1 MSHFFTK
8 SAAELQFYQF
18 PTRLVPVRPGG
29 FAVSGVRAASVAH
42 MPSDAER
49 LAGVGV
55 AVAAVGLTTAASF
68 YASRPGPKR
77 WTRWLFVGGAAAAYG
92 AYSLATWLEDQK
104 NAPAR
109 EGDARDALETRE
121 KRAEE
126 THRGASA
133 DVPSS
138 SDEIRPSDPEPP
150 ARRSQM
156 DQLLDAVADG
166 YDDDINAAF
175 DRAAES
181 MASADVRLT
190 NDQKLRVYALF
201 KQATFG
207 RCDQPKPRLL
217 DGLARHAKWTAW
229 NELGD
234 LSRDDAKEAYVELA
248 AELRRRHG
256 RPGRGTEADG
266 EGDGEGDG
274 TAGDGEGDALGGLGG
289 PVFSRP
295 RMPFDVGVA
304 DGDAD
309 GDAEGGAESI
319 GAMDPLLEACRR
331 GDVESLRRAANFG
344 PLDLRLADECGR
356 TALHWA
362 ADGGHVEVGAA
373 LIKMGADVD
382 AVDDDGQTAL
392 HYAATCE
399 RAEMCRLLLESG
411 ADPDAEDADGDT
423 PNALGA
429 VGLAMRSPGAD

>member
-1 MSHFFTK
+1 
-8 SAAELQFYQF
+8 
-18 PTRLVPVRPGG
+18 
-29 FAVSGVRAASVAH
+29 
-42 MPSDAER
+42 
-49 LAGVGV
+49 
-55 AVAAVGLTTAASF
+55 
-68 YASRPGPKR
+68 
-77 WTRWLFVGGAAAAYG
+77 
-92 AYSLATWLEDQK
+92 
-104 NAPAR
+104 
-109 EGDARDALETRE
+109 
-121 KRAEE
+121 
-126 THRGASA
+126 
-133 DVPSS
+133 
-138 SDEIRPSDPEPP
+138 
-150 ARRSQM
+150 M

-181 MASADVRLT
+181 MASADLRLT

-266 EGDGEGDG
+266 EDDGEDDGEGDGGDG

-295 RMPFDVGVA
+295 RMPFDVGGA
-304 DGDAD
+304 NGGAD

-382 AVDDDGQTAL
+382 AVDDDSQTAL

>member
-1 MSHFFTK
+1 
-8 SAAELQFYQF
+8 
-18 PTRLVPVRPGG
+18 
-29 FAVSGVRAASVAH
+29 

-92 AYSLATWLEDQK
+92 AYSLATWLEDQE
-104 NAPAR
+104 NASAR
-109 EGDARDALETRE
+109 EGDVRDALETRE

-166 YDDDINAAF
+166 YDDDLDADF
-175 DRAAES
+175 DRAAKF
-181 MASADVRLT
+181 MASTTDLRLT

-217 DGLARHAKWTAW
+217 DGFARHAKWTAW
-229 NELGD
+229 NELGE
-234 LSRDDAKEAYVELA
+234 LSRDDAKEAYVELV
-248 AELRRRHG
+248 AELRRR
-256 RPGRGTEADG
+256 TEAD
-266 EGDGEGDG
+266 EGGDGDG
-274 TAGDGEGDALGGLGG
+274 TAGDGDEGTAVDGEGDALGGLGG

-295 RMPFDVGVA
+295 RMPFDVGDA
-304 DGDAD
+304 DGDAE
-309 GDAEGGAESI
+309 GGAEGGAESI

>member
-1 MSHFFTK
+1 M
-8 SAAELQFYQF
+8 
-18 PTRLVPVRPGG
+18 PRLEQYKYPGG
-29 FAVSGVRAASVAH
+29 FAVSRVRAASVAH

-104 NAPAR
+104 NAPAH
-109 EGDARDALETRE
+109 GADARDALETRE

-126 THRGASA
+126 THRP

-138 SDEIRPSDPEPP
+138 SDEIRASDPEPP

-166 YDDDINAAF
+166 YDDDLDAAF

-181 MASADVRLT
+181 MTSTDLGLT

-201 KQATFG
+201 KQATRG

-217 DGLARHAKWTAW
+217 DGFARHAKWTAW

-234 LSRDDAKEAYVELA
+234 TSRDDAKEAYVELV

-256 RPGRGTEADG
+256 RSGRGTEADEDG
-266 EGDGEGDG
+266 TAGGGGEGDG
-274 TAGDGEGDALGGLGG
+274 TAGDDGEGDALGGLGG

-295 RMPFDVGVA
+295 RMPFDVGDA
-304 DGDAD
+304 EGDAE
-309 GDAEGGAESI
+309 GGAEGGAESI

-362 ADGGHVEVGAA
+362 ADGGHVEVAMA

-382 AVDDDGQTAL
+382 AADDDGQTAL

>member
-1 MSHFFTK
+1 
-8 SAAELQFYQF
+8 
-18 PTRLVPVRPGG
+18 
-29 FAVSGVRAASVAH
+29 

-181 MASADVRLT
+181 MASADLRLT

-234 LSRDDAKEAYVELA
+234 LSRDDAKDAYVELA

>member
-1 MSHFFTK
+1 MVPFFIHKVSGTSHNFT
-8 SAAELQFYQF
+8 SIRRDSYQY
-18 PTRLVPVRPGG
+18 PGG
-29 FAVSGVRAASVAH
+29 FAVSGVRAASVAR

-104 NAPAR
+104 NEAAR
-109 EGDARDALETRE
+109 GGDVRDALETRE
-121 KRAEE
+121 KE
-126 THRGASA
+126 THPGAVSSA

-138 SDEIRPSDPEPP
+138 SDEIRVADPEPP

-166 YDDDINAAF
+166 YDDDIDAAF
-175 DRAAES
+175 DRAVES
-181 MASADVRLT
+181 MTSTDLGLT

-201 KQATFG
+201 KQATRG

-217 DGLARHAKWTAW
+217 DGFARHAKWTAW

-234 LSRDDAKEAYVELA
+234 TSRDDAKEAYVELV
-248 AELRRRHG
+248 AELQRRRG
-256 RPGRGTEADG
+256 RSGRGTEAD
-266 EGDGEGDG
+266 EDGEGDDG
-274 TAGDGEGDALGGLGG
+274 EGEDGEGDALGGPGG
-289 PVFSRP
+289 PAFSRP
-295 RMPFDVGVA
+295 RMPFA
-304 DGDAD
+304 GDAD
-309 GDAEGGAESI
+309 AGVPRGCRGGAESI

-331 GDVESLRRAANFG
+331 GDVERRGRAANFG

-362 ADGGHVEVGAA
+362 ADGGHVEVAMA

-382 AVDDDGQTAL
+382 AADDDGQTAL

>member
-1 MSHFFTK
+1 
-8 SAAELQFYQF
+8 
-18 PTRLVPVRPGG
+18 
-29 FAVSGVRAASVAH
+29 

-166 YDDDINAAF
+166 YDDDLDADF
-175 DRAAES
+175 DRAAKF
-181 MASADVRLT
+181 MASTTDLRLT

-217 DGLARHAKWTAW
+217 DGFARHAKWTAW
-229 NELGD
+229 NELGE
-234 LSRDDAKEAYVELA
+234 LSRDDAKEAYVELV
-248 AELRRRHG
+248 AELRRG
-256 RPGRGTEADG
+256 MEADEGGDGDDG
-266 EGDGEGDG
+266 EGDDGEG

-295 RMPFDVGVA
+295 RMPFDVGGA
-304 DGDAD
+304 NGGAD

-362 ADGGHVEVGAA
+362 ADGGHVHVATA

>member
-1 MSHFFTK
+1 MSGSIFFTFL
-8 SAAELQFYQF
+8 SAAEPHFYQL
-18 PTRLVPVRPGG
+18 PRLDQYKYPGG
-29 FAVSGVRAASVAH
+29 FAVSRVRAASVAR

-104 NAPAR
+104 NAPAH
-109 EGDARDALETRE
+109 GADARDALETRE

-126 THRGASA
+126 SHRP

-138 SDEIRPSDPEPP
+138 SDEIRASDPEPP

-166 YDDDINAAF
+166 YDDDLDAAF

-181 MASADVRLT
+181 MASTDLGLT

-201 KQATFG
+201 KQATRG

-217 DGLARHAKWTAW
+217 DGFARHAKWTAW

-234 LSRDDAKEAYVELA
+234 TSRDDAKEAYVELV

-256 RPGRGTEADG
+256 RSGRGTEAD
-266 EGDGEGDG
+266 EDG
-274 TAGDGEGDALGGLGG
+274 
-289 PVFSRP
+289 
-295 RMPFDVGVA
+295 
-304 DGDAD
+304 
-309 GDAEGGAESI
+309 
-319 GAMDPLLEACRR
+319 R
-331 GDVESLRRAANFG
+331 G
-344 PLDLRLADECGR
+344 
-356 TALHWA
+356 
-362 ADGGHVEVGAA
+362 
-373 LIKMGADVD
+373 
-382 AVDDDGQTAL
+382 
-392 HYAATCE
+392 
-399 RAEMCRLLLESG
+399 
-411 ADPDAEDADGDT
+411 
-423 PNALGA
+423 
-429 VGLAMRSPGAD
+429 

>member
-1 MSHFFTK
+1 
-8 SAAELQFYQF
+8 
-18 PTRLVPVRPGG
+18 
-29 FAVSGVRAASVAH
+29 

-104 NAPAR
+104 NEAAR
-109 EGDARDALETRE
+109 GGDVRDALETRE
-121 KRAEE
+121 KE
-126 THRGASA
+126 THRGAVSSA

-138 SDEIRPSDPEPP
+138 SDEILRASDPEPP

-166 YDDDINAAF
+166 YDDDLDADF
-175 DRAAES
+175 DRAAKF
-181 MASADVRLT
+181 MASTTDLRLT

-217 DGLARHAKWTAW
+217 DGFARHAKWTAW
-229 NELGD
+229 NELGE
-234 LSRDDAKEAYVELA
+234 LSRDDAKEAYVELV
-248 AELRRRHG
+248 AELRRRM
-256 RPGRGTEADG
+256 EAD
-266 EGDGEGDG
+266 EGGDGDG
-274 TAGDGEGDALGGLGG
+274 TAGDGDEGTAVDGEGDALGGLGG

-295 RMPFDVGVA
+295 RMPFDVGDA
-304 DGDAD
+304 EGDAE
-309 GDAEGGAESI
+309 GGAEGGAESI

-362 ADGGHVEVGAA
+362 ADGGHVQVATA